1 MTKPLFSVC
10 LGIALFLLGVVFYYT
25 QVAEGWVMP
34 LFKCAACFVLGG
46 VVWASWDTLRD
57 LFSDMLPGV
66 EVKRDSYH
74 KAEAAA
80 MHTSKSVNPP
90 SEELRT
96 VSAELRKQVDR
107 LSAQVDGLGRVASS
121 AELEGKVGSLQKLLV
136 ASQAEQ
142 KLAKDSLATARKALE
157 SAETEKGGL
166 SRQIEELTQERARL
180 RGELNSAQQSREK
193 LISAESNRLAQ
204 MVPAGL
210 LDSSVGQTVI
220 WCAEAAAKGDR
231 VAAQIFASLQSIKAA
246 QGDDELKGLLL
257 SSLQVLGQ
265 SLTRLAER
273 QDYSPEQKY
282 EVLSSWS
289 SVLNEIAS
297 SRFTLIVP
305 SIGARLNLN
314 TMVSSGAV
322 GGNVNVVHCWGV
334 MNENRDLYSPALVS

>member
-1 MTKPLFSVC
+1 MTKPLITVC
-10 LGIALFLLGVVFYYT
+10 LGIALFLLGVFFYYA

-34 LFKCAACFVLGG
+34 LLKCAACFVLGG
-46 VVWASWDTLRD
+46 VVWAFWSKFRDMSWHI
-57 LFSDMLPGV
+57 SPGG
-66 EVKRDSYH
+66 ESEGNLY
-74 KAEAAA
+74 
-80 MHTSKSVNPP
+80 SKGGSRIMPPARPVTPP
-90 SEELRT
+90 SDELRT
-96 VSAELRKQVDR
+96 VSSELRKQVDR

-121 AELEGKVGSLQKLLV
+121 AELEGQVGSLQKLLV

-142 KLAKDSLATARKALE
+142 KLAKDSLATTRKALE
-157 SAETEKGGL
+157 SAETENAEL
-166 SRQIEELTQERARL
+166 SRQIEELTQEQARL
-180 RGELNSAQQSREK
+180 RTELNSAQQSREK

-210 LDSSVGQTVI
+210 LDSSIGQTVI

-265 SLTRLAER
+265 SLTRLADR

-282 EVLSSWS
+282 DVLSNWS
-289 SVLNEIAS
+289 SLLNEIAS

>member
-1 MTKPLFSVC
+1 MKKFFISA
-10 LGIALFLLGVVFYYT
+10 GLGV
-25 QVAEGWVMP
+25 ALI
-34 LFKCAACFVLGG
+34 LFG
-46 VVWASWDTLRD
+46 VVLPNIGVFSKILVILGTLLLILLLVNWLIVKKNGDSTEGALRD
-57 LFSDMLPGV
+57 KASRSVSTEARLSGKPPGPDINV
-66 EVKRDSYH
+66 VAD
-74 KAEAAA
+74 
-80 MHTSKSVNPP
+80 
-90 SEELRT
+90 
-96 VSAELRKQVDR
+96 ELRKQVER
-107 LSAQVDGLGRVASS
+107 LSAY
-121 AELEGKVGSLQKLLV
+121 VGSLQQAANSAEMERRLSSLQNMLV
-136 ASQAEQ
+136 ESQAELKKAKASLSEEK
-142 KLAKDSLATARKALE
+142 KLHE
-157 SAETEKGGL
+157 SAEDAVAQAHDENT
-166 SRQIEELTQERARL
+166 RL
-180 RGELNSAQQSREK
+180 QGELKRLTSELEAAIKSQDR
-193 LISAESNRLAQ
+193 LLSAESNRLAQ

-246 QGDDELKGLLL
+246 QGDGELKGLLL

>member
-1 MTKPLFSVC
+1 MNKPLITVCLGVALILAGAVCYYANVATVWVKPLF
-10 LGIALFLLGVVFYYT
+10 L
-25 QVAEGWVMP
+25 
-34 LFKCAACFVLGG
+34 CAACCILAGL
-46 VVWASWDTLRD
+46 VWASWETLRD
-57 LFSDMLPGV
+57 MFSDMLTGA
-66 EVKRDSYH
+66 EAKRDVFPDGRG
-74 KAEAAA
+74 AAIL
-80 MHTSKSVNPP
+80 TPKSVNTP
-90 SEELRT
+90 SAELLA

-107 LSAQVDGLGRVASS
+107 LSSQVDGLGRVASS
-121 AELEGKVGSLQKLLV
+121 AELEAKVASLQKLLV

-142 KLAKDSLATARKALE
+142 KLAKDSLVTTRQALE
-157 SAETEKGGL
+157 SAEDEKSAL
-166 SRQIEELTQERARL
+166 SRQIEGLTAEQARL
-180 RGELNSAQQSREK
+180 RAELGSANDSRDK

-210 LDSSVGQTVI
+210 LDSSVGQTVT

-246 QGDDELKGLLL
+246 LGDDELKGLLL

-265 SLTRLAER
+265 SLTRLSER
-273 QDYSPEQKY
+273 QGYSPEQKY
-282 EVLSSWS
+282 EVLSNWS

-314 TMVSSGAV
+314 TMVSSGAA

>member
-1 MTKPLFSVC
+1 MKKFFISA
-10 LGIALFLLGVVFYYT
+10 GLGVALILSGIIFSLLSNGHVWVGQLMVALGTLLLIVVLLIWVFHKY
-25 QVAEGWVMP
+25 
-34 LFKCAACFVLGG
+34 KD
-46 VVWASWDTLRD
+46 ASSEAIRD
-57 LFSDMLPGV
+57 NHVSRTVSSEFRSPGKPPGV
-66 EVKRDSYH
+66 EINLVAD
-74 KAEAAA
+74 
-80 MHTSKSVNPP
+80 
-90 SEELRT
+90 
-96 VSAELRKQVDR
+96 ELRKQVER
-107 LSAQVDGLGRVASS
+107 LSAY
-121 AELEGKVGSLQKLLV
+121 VGSLQQAANSAEMERRLSSLQNMLV
-136 ASQAEQ
+136 ESQAELKKAKASLSEEK
-142 KLAKDSLATARKALE
+142 KLHE
-157 SAETEKGGL
+157 SAEDAIAQAHDEN
-166 SRQIEELTQERARL
+166 ARL
-180 RGELNSAQQSREK
+180 QSELNRLTSELAAAIKSQDK

-210 LDSSVGQTVI
+210 LDSSVGQTVA

-282 EVLSSWS
+282 DVLSSWS

-314 TMVSSGAV
+314 TMVSNGAAV
-322 GGNVNVVHCWGV
+322 GNVNVVHCWGV